1 MACVVILMAMIPG
14 VSALIPADYPE
25 PSYITED
32 LEVIEVDGDYNDWD
46 LDNDFFANMYEAGIS
61 NHTHLADLYLRYNC
75 SENKLYALVWA
86 VNGTIDT
93 NAGHDNHFIKI
104 GQNDVYVNSSYPLSE
119 FQFINEFNGQAD
131 GWEARIDLPEG
142 YYSPDANGL
151 NVHTQV
157 FYDSGTQTARPSHNP
172 TQIDLNI
179 DCNND
184 NDNQIPEFP
193 TIALPIMM
201 ILGLMFILQN
211 RKRKE
216 D

>member
-1 MACVVILMAMIPG
+1 MVMIPG
-14 VSALIPADYPE
+14 VSALRPADYPE
-25 PSYITED
+25 PSYITD
-32 LEVIEVDGDYNDWD
+32 NSEVIEVDGDTSDWD
-46 LDNDFFANMYEAGIS
+46 FENDFFANMYEAGKS
-61 NHTHLADLYLRYNC
+61 DHTHLADLYLRYNC

-86 VNGTIDT
+86 VNGKIDT
-93 NAGHDNHFIKI
+93 NVDYQYDHFIKI
-104 GQNDVYVNSSYPLSE
+104 GKNDVYVNSSYPSSE
-119 FQFINEFNGQAD
+119 FQFINEFYGQAD

-142 YYSPDANGL
+142 CYSPDANGL

-157 FYDSGTQTARPSHNP
+157 FYDSETRTARPSHKP

-179 DCNND
+179 DCNDDD
-184 NDNQIPEFP
+184 NNQIPEFP